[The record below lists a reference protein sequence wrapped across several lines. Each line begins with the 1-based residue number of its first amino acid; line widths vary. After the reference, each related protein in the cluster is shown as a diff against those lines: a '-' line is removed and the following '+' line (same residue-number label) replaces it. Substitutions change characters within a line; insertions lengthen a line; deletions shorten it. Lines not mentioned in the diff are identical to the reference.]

1 MWLGVSLGVAF
12 GSAVLPLVSVE
23 IFVLGLVANHPE
35 IPWLL
40 LGAVVAVG
48 QVTGKLIH
56 YYAARGSLR
65 LPKFLHRHRHREPS
79 PRRER
84 WAARTKRMRAWT
96 AGVTERCHRHPH
108 WMFGTYSVSALVGLP
123 PYMATTILA
132 GLVKM
137 HVGAFMAAGLVG
149 RFVRFSLLAAA
160 PATMAGWW
168 F

>member
-1 MWLGVSLGVAF
+1 MLMWLGVSLGVAF

-40 LGAVVAVG
+40 LGAVIAVG
-48 QVTGKLIH
+48 QVAGKLVH

-65 LPKFLHRHRHREPS
+65 LPRFLHR
-79 PRRER
+79 RER
-84 WAARTKRMRAWT
+84 TPSARRQRWAQRTKRLRAW
-96 AGVTERCHRHPH
+96 AGRVTDRCHRHPR

-123 PYMATTILA
+123 P
-132 GLVKM
+132 
-137 HVGAFMAAGLVG
+137 G

-160 PATMAGWW
+160 PAMMAGWL